1 MFNNYRVAS
10 FFRKLIYGFV
20 KLESEIAETAAA
32 AAAGAVGEPDWAVDL
47 IYWQTDDTMS
57 DGVDLS
63 PRGLL
68 IGT

>member
-32 AAAGAVGEPDWAVDL
+32 AAAGAVGEPD
-47 IYWQTDDTMS
+47 
-57 DGVDLS
+57 
-63 PRGLL
+63 
-68 IGT
+68 